1 MPRKHPPAP
10 GKEDRERRARKR
22 AAEGAIAAAE
32 YHAAAQATIARIA
45 VLRRKRLA
53 KEAHEAANSSAQD
66 R

>member
-10 GKEDRERRARKR
+10 GKEDRERRARER
-22 AAEGAIAAAE
+22 AKEGAIATAE
-32 YHAAAQATIARIA
+32 YQAAAQAAIARIA

-53 KEAHEAANSSAQD
+53 KEAHEATNVAAQG